1 MFTFCKNR
9 SRSNQRNQK
18 SLNDKMLTFNKQ
30 TISVFIIWLFVISAI
45 VGIYLGYL
53 GWFIPKTPLNLLL
66 GAGLLFWNIPINS
79 LKKIGIW
86 CIAFSVGMLI
96 EIIGVQTGNIFG
108 DYYYGE
114 NLGIK
119 FKEVPYMIGINWA
132 VISFITAAISSRL
145 TLNFWGSVIIGSCL
159 MLGLDFLMEPLAS
172 IFDFWHFEGGII
184 PIKNYIAWFIT
195 SFLLQTL
202 IRKTIVFEDSYY
214 PIHLFI
220 SQVIFFGSCN
230 LILF

>member
-1 MFTFCKNR
+1 
-9 SRSNQRNQK
+9 
-18 SLNDKMLTFNKQ
+18 MLTFNKQ

-114 NLGIK
+114 NLGI
-119 FKEVPYMIGINWA
+119 
-132 VISFITAAISSRL
+132 
-145 TLNFWGSVIIGSCL
+145 
-159 MLGLDFLMEPLAS
+159 
-172 IFDFWHFEGGII
+172 
-184 PIKNYIAWFIT
+184 
-195 SFLLQTL
+195 
-202 IRKTIVFEDSYY
+202 
-214 PIHLFI
+214 
-220 SQVIFFGSCN
+220 
-230 LILF
+230 